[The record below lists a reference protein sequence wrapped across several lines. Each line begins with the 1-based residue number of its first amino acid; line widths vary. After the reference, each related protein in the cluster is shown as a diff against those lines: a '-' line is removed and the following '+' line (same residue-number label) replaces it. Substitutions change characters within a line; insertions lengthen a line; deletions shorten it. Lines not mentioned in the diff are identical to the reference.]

1 MSIYTNMNSK
11 TLKVH
16 RNKFKRVAE
25 SMRNGI
31 FKHDGVSSQ
40 FNDEVNKSVHNMI
53 LELENEI
60 NSRN

>member
-1 MSIYTNMNSK
+1 
-11 TLKVH
+11 
-16 RNKFKRVAE
+16 
-25 SMRNGI
+25 MRNGI